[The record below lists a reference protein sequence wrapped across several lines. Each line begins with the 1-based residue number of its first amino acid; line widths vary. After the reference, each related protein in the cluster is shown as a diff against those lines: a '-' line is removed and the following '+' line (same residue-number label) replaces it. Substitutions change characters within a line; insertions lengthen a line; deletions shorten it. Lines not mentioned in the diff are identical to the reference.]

1 MVDHKVEN
9 RPPHL
14 TGISTR
20 SRGYG
25 DHCPLTETTMLTFAT
40 PDLFTMSGT
49 FTDMKRFTREGVL
62 AEALTYF
69 QNDDLAATTWVNK
82 YALRDDKGYLIEK
95 SPADMHRRMAREF
108 ARIESNY
115 ACLPPY
121 RKALLSTYGRER
133 KALDEA
139 RIFDLF
145 DGFRDVV
152 PQGSVMASLGD
163 PYRLASLSN
172 CVVIPSP
179 LDSYGG
185 IFRVDQQLAQLFKRR
200 CGVGFDLST
209 LRPEGAQV
217 SNAART
223 STGAV
228 SFMERFSNTTREV
241 AQKGRRGALM
251 LTMDIAHPDVEKFI
265 TIKQDLAKVTGANI
279 SVRVSDEF
287 LQAVDADADFTLR
300 WPVDAK
306 TPVITRQVKARELW
320 NTLITCAHRT
330 AEPGVIFWDRQH
342 RYSTSSL
349 YPGFRNEST
358 NPCSEIAM
366 QGGDS
371 CRLIAINLFS
381 FVTDAFTPAARFDQ
395 ERFAQVS
402 YEAQRLMDDLV
413 DLELEAVDRILA
425 KVNDDP
431 EPDPIKRVERETW
444 ELLRDTGRKGRRT
457 GLGFTG
463 LADALAAL
471 NLKYDSDAALIATE
485 DIMRTKCRA
494 EFDSSIDMAIERGAF
509 DAFDPA
515 VERMSE
521 FTAML
526 KEELPDVHARM
537 MTHGRRNISLSTV
550 APTGTL
556 SLLTRTSSGIEPVYM
571 LGYTRRRK
579 VMPGDKKARVS
590 FTDEL
595 GDQWE
600 EFTVHHPRVLDWMQ
614 ATGKK
619 DTTES
624 PYANATANDIDWH
637 KRVRLQAVVQKYTT
651 HSISSTINLPSTAT
665 VEEVGGI
672 YLEAWKEGL
681 KGITVY
687 RDGSRSGVLVANAD
701 EKGKGGEGGSGGE
714 QTAHVSRPERLEADV
729 LRFHNETEPWIAV
742 VGLLDGKPYEIF
754 TGKANGG
761 FELPK
766 WVTKG
771 WVVKRKDHKR
781 GKNIYD
787 LEYADSDEYRI
798 TVQGLSRTFNPEF
811 WNYAILISGMLRQ
824 GTPVP
829 HVVDVVANLSLYDAT
844 LNTWKNGVVR
854 ALTRY
859 IPDGTRATGRKCP
872 ECGDADG
879 LYYEEG
885 CLKCKSCGAS
895 KCG

>member
-1 MVDHKVEN
+1 M
-9 RPPHL
+9 P
-14 TGISTR
+14 
-20 SRGYG
+20 
-25 DHCPLTETTMLTFAT
+25 TFALT
-40 PDLFTMSGT
+40 DLFTEMPKVNTGT
-49 FTDMKRFTREGVL
+49 KTFSTDQVL
-62 AEALTYF
+62 AAALDYF
-69 QNDDLAATTWVNK
+69 HGDDLAATTWVSK
-82 YALRDDKGYLIEK
+82 YALRDDRGHLVEM

-108 ARIESNY
+108 ARIERNYAPAPAERKMLLSNY
-115 ACLPPY
+115 
-121 RKALLSTYGRER
+121 GQQR

-139 RIFDLF
+139 HIFDLF

-209 LRPEGAQV
+209 LRPEGAAV

-241 AQKGRRGALM
+241 SQKGRRGALM

-265 TIKQDLAKVTGANI
+265 TIKQDLAKVTGANV

-287 LQAVDADADFTLR
+287 LRAVDADAEFTLR
-300 WPVDAK
+300 WPIDAK
-306 TPVITRQVKARELW
+306 DPIVTRQVRARELW
-320 NTLITCAHRT
+320 RTLITCAHRT

-342 RYSTSSL
+342 RYSTSSV

-358 NPCSEIAM
+358 NPCSEIAR

-371 CRLIAINLFS
+371 CRLIAINIYS
-381 FVTDAFTPAARFDQ
+381 FVTDGFTPAARFDH
-395 ERFAQVS
+395 ERFAQVT

-413 DLELEAVDRILA
+413 DLELEAVERILT
-425 KVNDDP
+425 KVEEDP
-431 EPDPIKRVERETW
+431 EPDGIKRVERETW

-471 NLKYDSDAALIATE
+471 NLKYDGEAALIATE
-485 DIMRTKCRA
+485 EIMRTKCRA

-509 DAFDPA
+509 AAFDPD
-515 VERMSE
+515 VERTSE
-521 FTAML
+521 FTTML
-526 KEELPDVHARM
+526 EEELPEVHGRM
-537 MTHGRRNISLSTV
+537 MKHGRRNISLSTV

-571 LGYTRRRK
+571 LGYKRRRK
-579 VMPGDKKARVS
+579 VVPGDRQAKIS

-619 DTTES
+619 DTAES
-624 PYANATANDIDWH
+624 PYENATANDIDWH

-651 HSISSTINLPSTAT
+651 HSISSTINLPRSAT

-687 RDGSRSGVLVANAD
+687 RDGSRSGVLVAEKKEAPAD
-701 EKGKGGEGGSGGE
+701 
-714 QTAHVSRPERLEADV
+714 QHAHVSRPERLEADV
-729 LRFHNETEPWIAV
+729 LRFHNDTEPWIAV
-742 VGLLDGKPYEIF
+742 VGLLDGRPYEIF

-771 WVVKRKDHKR
+771 WVVKRKDLKL

-787 LEYADSDEYRI
+787 LEYADADDYRV

-811 WNYAILISGMLRQ
+811 WNYAILISSMLRQ
-824 GTPVP
+824 GMPLP
-829 HVVDVVANLSLYDAT
+829 QVVDVVAHLNLYDAT

-854 ALTRY
+854 ALQRY
-859 IPDGTRATGRKCP
+859 IPDGTEASGRKCP

-885 CLKCKSCGAS
+885 CLKCRSCGAS

>member
-1 MVDHKVEN
+1 MTE
-9 RPPHL
+9 RSE
-14 TGISTR
+14 TGLLQQAIATR
-20 SRGYG
+20 MHPAFHDR
-25 DHCPLTETTMLTFAT
+25 
-40 PDLFTMSGT
+40 
-49 FTDMKRFTREGVL
+49 TDVHHESLR
-62 AEALTYF
+62 YF
-69 QNDDLAATTWVNK
+69 QDDELAATTWVNK
-82 YALRDDKGYLIEK
+82 YALRDQHGRFVEK
-95 SPADMHRRMAREF
+95 SPADMHQRLAREF
-108 ARIESNY
+108 ARIERKYHPVS
-115 ACLPPY
+115 AE
-121 RKALLSTYGRER
+121 RKALLSEYGRQR
-133 KALDEA
+133 AALDEA

-145 DGFRDVV
+145 DGFRQVV

-172 CVVIPSP
+172 CVVVPSP

-209 LRPEGAQV
+209 LRPEGADV

-265 TIKQDLAKVTGANI
+265 TIKQDLTRVTGANV

-287 LQAVDADADFTLR
+287 LRAVDQGTVFTQR
-300 WPVDAK
+300 WPIDAKEPTMTREVDA
-306 TPVITRQVKARELW
+306 RALW
-320 NTLITCAHRT
+320 NTLVDCAHRT

-342 RYSTSSL
+342 HYSTSSV
-349 YPGFRNEST
+349 YPGFRNAST

-371 CRLIAINLFS
+371 CRLIAINLYG
-381 FVTDAFTPAARFDQ
+381 FVTDAFTPTARFDH
-395 ERFAQVS
+395 EKFAQVT

-413 DLELEAVDRILA
+413 DLELEAVEKILE
-425 KVNDDP
+425 KVENDP
-431 EPDPIKRVERETW
+431 EPDAIKRVERETW

-463 LADALAAL
+463 LADALAGL

-485 DIMRTKCRA
+485 EIMRTKCRA
-494 EFDSSIDMAIERGAF
+494 EFDSSIDMSIERGSFSGFDPAIERT
-509 DAFDPA
+509 
-515 VERMSE
+515 SE

-526 KEELPDVHARM
+526 EQELPEVHARM
-537 MTHGRRNISLSTV
+537 MKHGRRNISLSTV

-579 VMPGDKKARVS
+579 VVPGDRKAKVS

-600 EFTVHHPRVLDWMQ
+600 EFTVHHPRVVDWMQ
-614 ATGKK
+614 ASGKA
-619 DTTES
+619 DSSES
-624 PYANATANDIDWH
+624 PYAGATANDIDWH

-665 VEEVGGI
+665 AEEVGGI

-687 RDGSRSGVLVANAD
+687 RDGSRSGVLVA
-701 EKGKGGEGGSGGE
+701 EKKETPAE
-714 QTAHVSRPERLEADV
+714 AHTHVSRPERLEADV
-729 LRFHNETEPWIAV
+729 LRFHNDTEPWIAV
-742 VGLLDGKPYEIF
+742 VGTLNGQPYEIF

-766 WVTKG
+766 WVSKG
-771 WVVKRKDHKR
+771 WVVKRKDQKR

-787 LEYADSDEYRI
+787 LEYADADDYHV

-824 GTPVP
+824 GMPVP
-829 HVVDVVANLSLYDAT
+829 QVVDVVANLNLYDAT

-854 ALTRY
+854 ALQRY
-859 IPDGTRATGRKCP
+859 IADGTKAAGRKCAD
-872 ECGDADG
+872 CGDADG
-879 LYYEEG
+879 VYYEEG

>member
-1 MVDHKVEN
+1 MA
-9 RPPHL
+9 
-14 TGISTR
+14 TIIAAST
-20 SRGYG
+20 
-25 DHCPLTETTMLTFAT
+25 PAT
-40 PDLFTMSGT
+40 
-49 FTDMKRFTREGVL
+49 TDMKRKTGPDVKQTYTQEEVL
-62 AEALTYF
+62 KNALAYF
-69 QNDDLAATTWVNK
+69 KGDDLAATTWLNK
-82 YALRDDKGYLIEK
+82 YALRDVEGHLVEA

-108 ARIESNY
+108 ARIEAKY
-115 ACLPPY
+115 APVPAE
-121 RKALLSTYGRER
+121 RRALLSTYGQARER
-133 KALDEA
+133 LDEE
-139 RIFDLF
+139 RIFKLF

-185 IFRVDQQLAQLFKRR
+185 IFHNDQQLAQLFKRR

-209 LRPEGAQV
+209 LRPSGAPV

-251 LTMDIAHPDVEKFI
+251 LTMDIAHPDVEHFI
-265 TIKQDLAKVTGANI
+265 TIKQDLSKVTGANV

-287 LQAVDADADFTLR
+287 LKAVEADADFTLR
-300 WPVDAK
+300 WPIDAK
-306 TPVITRQVKARELW
+306 KPTVTKVVKARELW
-320 NTLITCAHRT
+320 NKLINCAHAT

-342 RYSTSSL
+342 LYSTSSV

-371 CRLIAINLFS
+371 CRLIAINLHS
-381 FVTDAFTPAARFDQ
+381 FVNEPFTHRAWFDH
-395 ERFAQVS
+395 ERFAAVT

-425 KVNDDP
+425 KVAADP
-431 EPDPIKRVERETW
+431 EPDELKRAERETW

-471 NLKYDSDAALIATE
+471 NLKYDSDQAIEATE
-485 DIMRTKCRA
+485 DILRTKCRA

-509 DAFDPA
+509 AGFAPA
-515 VERMSE
+515 VERTSE

-526 KEELPDVHARM
+526 EKELPEVHDRM
-537 MTHGRRNISLSTV
+537 MRHGRRNISLSTV

-579 VMPGDKKARVS
+579 VVPGDPNAKVT
-590 FTDEL
+590 FTDDL

-600 EFTVHHPRVLDWMQ
+600 DFTVHHPRVLDWMQ
-614 ATGKK
+614 VTGKS
-619 DTTES
+619 DPAES
-624 PYANATANDIDWH
+624 PYHGATANDIDWH
-637 KRVRLQAVVQKYTT
+637 KRIRMQAVVQKYTT

-665 VEEVGGI
+665 VDEVGGI
-672 YLEAWKEGL
+672 YLEAWHHGL

-687 RDGSRSGVLVANAD
+687 RDGSRSGVLVATEAASTLRVD
-701 EKGKGGEGGSGGE
+701 TPGHH
-714 QTAHVSRPERLEADV
+714 TPRPETLEADV
-729 LRFHNETEPWIAV
+729 LRFHNETEPWLAV

-771 WVVKRKDHKR
+771 WVVKHRDEER
-781 GKNIYD
+781 GTNRYD
-787 LEYADSDEYRI
+787 LEYADDEGYKV
-798 TVQGLSRTFNPEF
+798 TVQGLSRTFNKEF

-824 GTPVP
+824 GMPVP
-829 HVVDVVANLSLYDAT
+829 QVVDVVANLNLYDST

-854 ALTRY
+854 ALSRY
-859 IPDGTRATGRKCP
+859 IPDGTQALGRKCQ
-872 ECGDADG
+872 ECGDAEG

-885 CLKCKSCGAS
+885 CLKCRSCGGT